1 MPKIRIMIVEDE
13 SITAMGLE
21 KRLRKQG
28 YDVVG
33 VVASGEEAVRTAE
46 ATSPDLVLMDIMLE
60 GEMDG
65 VEAAGLI
72 ISRQDIPII
81 YLTAY
86 ADENTLLRAKVTK
99 PFAYLLKPFQER
111 ELLITIEMALYKHA
125 MEKKLKRSEQWLA
138 ATLKCIGDAVVATD
152 DAGSVAFMNPVAEDL
167 TGWRREDAMN
177 RHVTEVCN
185 IVDEETHAAKMNEL
199 MEVIGGDAGASVS
212 GSAILVDKNGREI
225 FINETASPIRNDD
238 GVMSGMVLVF
248 RDITERK
255 RIEAAILES
264 EKKLREQSEELL
276 ESNTALKVL
285 LKQNENEKRIM
296 EEKIISNVNKLILPY
311 IERLKRNRSM
321 SDDLTYLNILEAN
334 VKEIVSPFSVRMT
347 SAFICLTPKE
357 LQVANLIKEGRENK
371 EVSELLN
378 MSLETVKTHR
388 QNIRKKLNI
397 YSKKVHLRT
406 YLLSFKE

>member
-1 MPKIRIMIVEDE
+1 VSETRIMVVEDE

-21 KRLRKQG
+21 KRLTKQG
-28 YDVVG
+28 YNVVA
-33 VVASGEEAVRTAE
+33 VVASGEEAVRRAE
-46 ATSPDLVLMDIMLE
+46 ETSPDLVLMDIMLE

-65 VEAAGLI
+65 VEAAGRI
-72 ISRQDIPII
+72 ASRLDIPII

-86 ADENTLLRAKVTK
+86 ADENTLLRAKITE

-125 MEKKLKRSEQWLA
+125 MEKKLKKSEQWLA
-138 ATLKCIGDAVVATD
+138 ATLKCIGDALIATD
-152 DAGSVAFMNPVAEDL
+152 ASGTVVFMNPVAEEL
-167 TGWRREDAMN
+167 TGWKREDAMN
-177 RHVTEVCN
+177 RHVAEVCN
-185 IVDEETHAAKMNEL
+185 IVDEITRAAAISGV
-199 MEVIGGDAGASVS
+199 MEAIGRD
-212 GSAILVDKNGREI
+212 GSAGIRSNAILIDKNGREM
-225 FINETASPIRNDD
+225 FIDETASPIRNND
-238 GVMSGMVLVF
+238 GVLSGVVLVF

-255 RIEAAILES
+255 RMEAALLES
-264 EKKLREQSEELL
+264 EKKLRDQSEELV

-285 LKQNENEKRIM
+285 LKQIENEKRIM
-296 EEKIISNVNKLILPY
+296 EEKILSNVNKLILPY

-321 SDDLTYLNILEAN
+321 SDELDYLNILEAN
-334 VKEIVSPFSVRMT
+334 VKEIVSPFSVRMS
-347 SAFICLTPKE
+347 SALICLTPKE

-371 EVSELLN
+371 EVAELLN

-397 YSKKVHLRT
+397 YAKRIHLRT

>member
-1 MPKIRIMIVEDE
+1 MPKTRIMIVEDE

-21 KRLRKQG
+21 KRLTKQG
-28 YDVVG
+28 YEVVA
-33 VVASGEEAVRTAE
+33 VIASGEEAVQRAKETF
-46 ATSPDLVLMDIMLE
+46 PDLVLMDIMLE

-72 ISRQDIPII
+72 TSHLDIPII

-125 MEKKLKRSEQWLA
+125 MERKLKRSEQWLA
-138 ATLKCIGDAVVATD
+138 ATLKCIGDAVIATD
-152 DAGSVAFMNPVAEDL
+152 AAGAMAFMNPVAEEL
-167 TGWRREDAMN
+167 TGWRREDAMSI
-177 RHVTEVCN
+177 HVAEVCN
-185 IVDEETHAAKMNEL
+185 IVDEKTHATIMNEL
-199 MEVIGGDAGASVS
+199 MEVTGRDAGASFS
-212 GSAILVDKNGREI
+212 GSAILINKNGREI
-225 FINETASPIRNDD
+225 FIDEMASPIRNGD
-238 GVMSGMVLVF
+238 GVMSGVVLVF

-255 RIEAAILES
+255 RMEEAILES
-264 EKKLREQSEELL
+264 EKKLREQSEELM

-285 LKQNENEKRIM
+285 LKQNENEKRLM
-296 EEKIISNVNKLILPY
+296 EEKILSNVNKLILPY
-311 IERLKRNRSM
+311 IERLKRRMAM
-321 SDDLTYLNILEAN
+321 SDDLPYLNILEEN
-334 VKEIVSPFSVRMT
+334 VKEIVSPFSIRMS

-371 EVSELLN
+371 EVAELLN

-397 YSKKVHLRT
+397 YAKKVHLRT

>member
-1 MPKIRIMIVEDE
+1 MPKTRIMIVEDE

-21 KRLRKQG
+21 KRLTKQG
-28 YDVVG
+28 YDVVA
-33 VVASGEEAVRTAE
+33 VVASGEEAVRRAQE
-46 ATSPDLVLMDIMLE
+46 NSPDLVLMDIMLE

-65 VEAAGLI
+65 VEAAGRITAVL
-72 ISRQDIPII
+72 DIPII

-111 ELLITIEMALYKHA
+111 ELLITIEMALYKHS

-138 ATLKCIGDAVVATD
+138 ATLKCIGDAVIATD
-152 DAGSVAFMNPVAEDL
+152 APGLVVFMNPVAEEL
-167 TGWRREDAMN
+167 TGWKREDAMN
-177 RHVTEVCN
+177 RHVSEVCN
-185 IVDEETHAAKMNEL
+185 IVDEKTRAAVMSGIIEA
-199 MEVIGGDAGASVS
+199 IGGSASTGVRNNP
-212 GSAILVDKNGREI
+212 ILIDKNGKEM
-225 FINETASPIRNDD
+225 FIDETASPIRNED
-238 GVMSGMVLVF
+238 GVLSGMVLVF

-255 RIEAAILES
+255 QMEEALLES
-264 EKKLREQSEELL
+264 EKKLRDRSDELM

-285 LKQNENEKRIM
+285 LKQIENEKRIM
-296 EEKIISNVNKLILPY
+296 EEKILSNVNKMILPY

-321 SDDLTYLNILEAN
+321 SDDLAYLNILEAN
-334 VKEIVSPFSVRMT
+334 VKEIVSPFSVRMS
-347 SAFICLTPKE
+347 SALICLTPKE

-371 EVSELLN
+371 EVAELLN

-397 YSKKVHLRT
+397 YAKRVHLRT

>member
-1 MPKIRIMIVEDE
+1 VPETRIMVVEDE

-21 KRLRKQG
+21 KRLTKQG
-28 YDVVG
+28 YNVVA
-33 VVASGEEAVRTAE
+33 VVASGEEAVRRAE
-46 ATSPDLVLMDIMLE
+46 ETSPDLVLMDIMLE

-65 VEAAGLI
+65 VEAAGRI
-72 ISRQDIPII
+72 ASRLDIPII

-86 ADENTLLRAKVTK
+86 ADENTLLRAKITE

-138 ATLKCIGDAVVATD
+138 ATLKCIGDALIATD
-152 DAGSVAFMNPVAEDL
+152 ASGSVAFMNPVAEEL
-167 TGWRREDAMN
+167 TGWKREDAMN
-177 RHVTEVCN
+177 RHVAEVCN
-185 IVDEETHAAKMNEL
+185 IVDEKTRAAAMGGVMET
-199 MEVIGGDAGASVS
+199 IGGD
-212 GSAILVDKNGREI
+212 GSAGIRNNAILIDKNGREM
-225 FINETASPIRNDD
+225 FIDETVSPIRNDD
-238 GVMSGMVLVF
+238 GVLTGVVLVF

-255 RIEAAILES
+255 RMEAVLLES
-264 EKKLREQSEELL
+264 EKKLRDQSEELM

-285 LKQNENEKRIM
+285 LKQIENEKRIM
-296 EEKIISNVNKLILPY
+296 EEKILSNVNKLILPY

-321 SDDLTYLNILEAN
+321 SDELDYLNILEAN
-334 VKEIVSPFSVRMT
+334 VKEIVSPFSVRMS
-347 SAFICLTPKE
+347 SALICLTPKE

-371 EVSELLN
+371 EVAELLN

-397 YSKKVHLRT
+397 YAKRIHLRT

>member
-1 MPKIRIMIVEDE
+1 VSETRIMVVEDE

-21 KRLRKQG
+21 KRLTKQG
-28 YDVVG
+28 YNVVA
-33 VVASGEEAVRTAE
+33 VVASGEEAVRSAE
-46 ATSPDLVLMDIMLE
+46 ETSPDLVLMDIMLE

-65 VEAAGLI
+65 VEAAGRI
-72 ISRQDIPII
+72 ASRLDIPII

-86 ADENTLLRAKVTK
+86 ADENTLLRAKITE

-125 MEKKLKRSEQWLA
+125 MEQKLKKSEQWLA
-138 ATLKCIGDAVVATD
+138 ATLKCIGDALIATD
-152 DAGSVAFMNPVAEDL
+152 ASGSVAFMNPVAEEL
-167 TGWRREDAMN
+167 TGWKREDAMD
-177 RHVTEVCN
+177 RHVAEVCN
-185 IVDEETHAAKMNEL
+185 IVDAETRAAAMSGV
-199 MEVIGGDAGASVS
+199 METIGRD
-212 GSAILVDKNGREI
+212 GSAGIRSNAILIDKNGREL
-225 FINETASPIRNDD
+225 FIDETVSPIRNDD
-238 GVMSGMVLVF
+238 GVLTGVVLVF

-255 RIEAAILES
+255 RMETALLES
-264 EKKLREQSEELL
+264 EKKLRDQSEELL

-285 LKQNENEKRIM
+285 LKQIENEKRIM
-296 EEKIISNVNKLILPY
+296 EEKILSNVNKLILPY

-321 SDDLTYLNILEAN
+321 SDELDYLNILEAN
-334 VKEIVSPFSVRMT
+334 VKEIVSPFSVRMS
-347 SAFICLTPKE
+347 SALICLTPKE

-371 EVSELLN
+371 EVAELLN

-397 YSKKVHLRT
+397 YAKRIHLRT

>member
-1 MPKIRIMIVEDE
+1 VTETRIMVVEDE

-21 KRLRKQG
+21 KRLTKQG
-28 YDVVG
+28 YDVVA
-33 VVASGEEAVRTAE
+33 VVASGEEAVRRAE
-46 ATSPDLVLMDIMLE
+46 ETSPDLVLMDIMLE

-65 VEAAGLI
+65 VEAAARI
-72 ISRQDIPII
+72 ASRLDIPII

-86 ADENTLLRAKVTK
+86 ADENTLLRAKITE

-138 ATLKCIGDAVVATD
+138 ATLKGIGDALIATD
-152 DAGSVAFMNPVAEDL
+152 ASGSVAFMNPVAEEL
-167 TGWRREDAMN
+167 TGWKREDAMN
-177 RHVTEVCN
+177 RHVAEVCN
-185 IVDEETHAAKMNEL
+185 IVDEETRAAAMSGI
-199 MEVIGGDAGASVS
+199 MEAIGRD
-212 GSAILVDKNGREI
+212 GSAGIRSNAILIDKNGREM
-225 FINETASPIRNDD
+225 FIDETASPIRNDA
-238 GVMSGMVLVF
+238 GVLSGAVLVF
-248 RDITERK
+248 RDVTERK
-255 RIEAAILES
+255 RMEAALLES
-264 EKKLREQSEELL
+264 EKKLRDQSEELM

-285 LKQNENEKRIM
+285 LKQIENEKRIM
-296 EEKIISNVNKLILPY
+296 EEKILSNVNKLILPY

-321 SDDLTYLNILEAN
+321 SDELDYLNILEAN
-334 VKEIVSPFSVRMT
+334 VKEIVSPFSVRMS
-347 SAFICLTPKE
+347 SALICLTPKE

-371 EVSELLN
+371 EVAELLN

-397 YSKKVHLRT
+397 YAKRIHLRT